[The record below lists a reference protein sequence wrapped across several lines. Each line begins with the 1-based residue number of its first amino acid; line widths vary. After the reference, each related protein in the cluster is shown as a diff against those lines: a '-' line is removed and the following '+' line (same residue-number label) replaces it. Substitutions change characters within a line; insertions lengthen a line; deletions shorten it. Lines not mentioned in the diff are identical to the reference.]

1 MNYLLMQLLSKT
13 SLVFMG
19 GRECHSPLTA
29 MYSYSFPS
37 KSTSQL
43 LIIIIII
50 FSPPFDLVF
59 VYFVSVCSLLLKH
72 QCVKYAQCVY
82 SHFYGVYAGVIQVQ
96 GWGIWRCTSI
106 DFQPQSPLTMH

>member
-1 MNYLLMQLLSKT
+1 MNYLLMQLLCKT

-19 GRECHSPLTA
+19 GREWHSSLIMTA

-50 FSPPFDLVF
+50 FSTPFDLVF
-59 VYFVSVCSLLLKH
+59 LYFVSVSSLLLKH
-72 QCVKYAQCVY
+72 QCVKCAQCVY
-82 SHFYGVYAGVIQVQ
+82 SHFYA
-96 GWGIWRCTSI
+96 
-106 DFQPQSPLTMH
+106 